1 MPDIQPERTKDIPAV
16 RELNQRAFGR
26 SDEGRL
32 VDLVRQRDEPVIS
45 LVAVESDHVV
55 GHILF
60 SPVSIESS
68 QQTHR
73 AVGLGP
79 MAVRPDSQR
88 QGISRQLIEKG
99 LQVCREA
106 GYEIVVVLGHPSYYP
121 RFGFTLAREHGIH
134 WEQEVP
140 GDAFMV
146 MELKPGALQECQ
158 GTARYLPEFML
169 L

>member
-1 MPDIQPERTKDIPAV
+1 MPDIRPERTEDIPAV

-32 VDLVRQRDEPVIS
+32 VDLVRRRDEPIIS
-45 LVAVESDHVV
+45 LVAVGSDRVV
-55 GHILF
+55 GHVLF

-79 MAVRPDSQR
+79 MAVHPDFQR
-88 QGISRQLIEKG
+88 QGIGRQLIEEG
-99 LQVCREA
+99 LQVCRQA
-106 GYEIVVVLGHPSYYP
+106 GFEIVVVLGHPSYYP
-121 RFGFTLAREHGIH
+121 RFGFTLAREQGIH

-146 MELKPGALQECQ
+146 MELKPGALRGCR
-158 GTARYLPEFML
+158 GTARYLPEFMTL
-169 L
+169 

>member
-1 MPDIQPERTKDIPAV
+1 MAEIRPERTQDIPAV
-16 RELNQRAFGR
+16 SELNQRAFGR
-26 SDEGRL
+26 LEEGRL
-32 VDLVRQRDEPVIS
+32 VDLVRRRDEPVIS
-45 LVAVESDHVV
+45 LVAVDSDQVV

-79 MAVRPDSQR
+79 MAVRPDFQR
-88 QGISRQLIEKG
+88 QGIGRQLIEEG
-99 LQVCREA
+99 LQVCRQA

-121 RFGFTLAREHGIH
+121 RFGFMLAREQGIH

-140 GDAFMV
+140 GDPFMV
-146 MELKPGALQECQ
+146 MELKPGALQGCQ
-158 GTARYLPEFML
+158 GTARYLPEFMSL
-169 L
+169 

>member
-1 MPDIQPERTKDIPAV
+1 MKDV
-16 RELNQRAFGR
+16 WWTWSVGVTNR
-26 SDEGRL
+26 SSLSSPSTATRL
-32 VDLVRQRDEPVIS
+32 S
-45 LVAVESDHVV
+45 GTFCST
-55 GHILF
+55 

-79 MAVRPDSQR
+79 MAVRPDFQG
-88 QGISRQLIEKG
+88 QGIGRQLIEEG
-99 LQVCREA
+99 LQVCRRA

-121 RFGFTLAREHGIH
+121 RFGFMLARAQGIH

-146 MELKPGALQECQ
+146 TELKPGALQGCQ
-158 GTARYLPEFML
+158 GTARYLPEFMSL
-169 L
+169 

>member
-1 MPDIQPERTKDIPAV
+1 M
-16 RELNQRAFGR
+16 
-26 SDEGRL
+26 
-32 VDLVRQRDEPVIS
+32 DLVRRRDEPVIS
-45 LVAVESDHVV
+45 LVAVDSDQVV

-73 AVGLGP
+73 AVGIG
-79 MAVRPDSQR
+79 
-88 QGISRQLIEKG
+88 RQLIQEG
-99 LQVCREA
+99 LQVCRQA

-121 RFGFTLAREHGIH
+121 RFGFMLAREQGIH

-146 MELKPGALQECQ
+146 MELKPGALQGCQ
-158 GTARYLPEFML
+158 GTARYLPEFMSL
-169 L
+169 